1 MEFFE
6 LVKFS
11 ESNTITS
18 MAIIPVI
25 SKKVII
31 SILYLFPIF
40 FNNTNILN
48 ITGLYLPDRIK
59 LKGKENY

>member
-11 ESNTITS
+11 ESNTITG